1 MRRGLCV
8 GVVVALLAGMVCLAP
23 SNGRAGVLDHLW
35 ESGPST
41 LADVARMIDHI
52 QNQILNQGTVVV
64 KQPDVWSQARMTMFR
79 KEFEN
84 TMQPELGKFY
94 DYLSARIARSDSAA
108 LQSQTSLG
116 AALDSLTPGQ
126 SPAPVVTPDTIK
138 GERTDAVA
146 LLGTSSTLP
155 LPINNPG
162 NANPPPT
169 SAVAQNFSLLNSLVP
184 VGTQGGTVNPIA
196 TNLGVEPNVHID
208 EKADFITHLQRLR
221 RINLGDDNS
230 DSAGYGLYL
239 MRVPV
244 SIQPGDKTKKGFGA
258 IVNMT
263 MRHDFGPKFLPA
275 TYRNLVINDLVDQLG
290 PFVHELIRNGKAKK
304 YNDEVQKYLAVR
316 KNARDEEMQKV
327 YEEERAKRG
336 PNASLTENE
345 RVNVEKRERVNVEK
359 RTEERTDVQKVFENL
374 KTASENQ
381 LKTTSNFSP
390 VGRTGPRTY
399 AIAPTDVKR
408 VFVAQNLL
416 NLAFEAQ
423 QSLDLGTTE
432 PPKTNKV
439 RSTEVRSYLRHEL
452 ESAFDLMEGRCREQ
466 PAILSDVPYIESLT
480 DQVYCRKFEGPKG
493 AVVDSNDE
501 LNGFYGVYHD
511 FSQKLPGNLRYRS
524 IGVLSWGIAVQ
535 AGLLNRQLHEDMKQT
550 KGADGYLCPPDVDT
564 MPFYTPD
571 PAPEVIH
578 AFEEY
583 VKARWPMITFSLEPV
598 TDEQNIDDA
607 FTRRRDL
614 QLAIAFALS
623 SGRLSFRQATQ
634 YTRQLQYEAQ
644 TIALNQTVSAFAHGN
659 DTFGWRFT
667 PRYQTPPE
675 ESNLRAVTNLLL
687 RGGPGPNWTMDNSK
701 IEPGMRELTAVVV
714 MPSFVRGMRLDV
726 SGDWFRLHDPDER
739 KLHTA
744 RTVELGRK
752 INEARDSL
760 EAACKCGKYRPEDVE
775 RLRMRLHQ
783 LEVMLPMQTQHVN
796 VPYENLLGGF
806 ALFTQGQTALVPE
819 LSGFEGVEYLDT
831 TKANDIIV
839 YGKHFSIYETDVV
852 VGGVR
857 VPREGMSTFVTRD
870 VNGNLVQTSQLST
883 AMRDPD
889 KGNLIILGSDGKT
902 VISVKDVGSYDIMS
916 REVMRVRIPANVS
929 KAKRED
935 GQDIIE
941 VYVATPNGI
950 SNKMQI
956 PVKDPDKPAPAPVF
970 TPTTA
975 PGYTFVDTSIRIGV
989 NVTNT
994 GTAASPITGFVSVR
1008 KFPPG
1013 SQVRIQPTDLTPPLP
1028 KAVDIQMTFTVGS
1041 GANVYQLPIIIP
1053 NVPLVPADTG
1063 DTYIINSDLLDKL
1076 ATQLFASINANKIA
1090 LPTAALTPKS
1100 LIKPVA
1106 NPAGPPPA
1114 TFATTNDLT
1123 VNFDQ
1128 FPPSPTSSRDR
1139 KESRRALA
1147 RASDGD
1153 DPFVSRTGLRGES
1166 TFESAAELADP
1177 ASGLT
1182 PLASTNAGLLDPA
1195 LIPAPI
1201 AELREIRDR
1210 LEKLET
1216 SQPSPAPAPTTQT
1229 VITAP
1234 QRPPTVNVTVP
1245 ITNVSPGKHQ
1255 GMLHHRASTTGGR
1268 QVPSTRGPILERLM
1282 GRP

>member
-1 MRRGLCV
+1 
-8 GVVVALLAGMVCLAP
+8 
-23 SNGRAGVLDHLW
+23 
-35 ESGPST
+35 
-41 LADVARMIDHI
+41 
-52 QNQILNQGTVVV
+52 
-64 KQPDVWSQARMTMFR
+64 
-79 KEFEN
+79 
-84 TMQPELGKFY
+84 
-94 DYLSARIARSDSAA
+94 
-108 LQSQTSLG
+108 
-116 AALDSLTPGQ
+116 
-126 SPAPVVTPDTIK
+126 
-138 GERTDAVA
+138 
-146 LLGTSSTLP
+146 
-155 LPINNPG
+155 
-162 NANPPPT
+162 
-169 SAVAQNFSLLNSLVP
+169 
-184 VGTQGGTVNPIA
+184 VNPIA

-304 YNDEVQKYLAVR
+304 YNDELKKYLP
-316 KNARDEEMQKV
+316 V
-327 YEEERAKRG
+327 YREALEAKK
-336 PNASLTENE
+336 A
-345 RVNVEKRERVNVEK
+345 EK
-359 RTEERTDVQKVFENL
+359 RTLTPNVELSARDRLEVERDLRASGKMQGLKDIENEL
-374 KTASENQ
+374 KNQ
-381 LKTTSNFSP
+381 SNFTP

-399 AIAPTDVKR
+399 AIAPTDVRR

-423 QSLDLGTTE
+423 QSLDLGSTDF
-432 PPKTNKV
+432 PKTNKV

-493 AVVDSNDE
+493 AVVDSDDE
-501 LNGFYGVYHD
+501 LNGFYEVYHD
-511 FSQKLPGNLRYRS
+511 FSQNLPGNLRYRS

-550 KGADGYLCPPDVDT
+550 KGADGYLCPPDVDA
-564 MPFYTPD
+564 MPFYVPD
-571 PAPEVIH
+571 PAPEVAH

-701 IEPGMRELTAVVV
+701 IEPGLRELTAVVV

-752 INEARDSL
+752 INETRDAL

-783 LEVMLPMQTQHVN
+783 LEVMLPMQTQRVN
-796 VPYENLLGGF
+796 VPFENTLGGF
-806 ALFTQGQTALVPE
+806 ALFTQGLTALVPE

-839 YGKHFSIYETDVV
+839 YGKHFSIYETDVI

-857 VPREGMSTFVTRD
+857 VPREGTSTFVTRD
-870 VNGNLVQTSQLST
+870 VNGNLVQTSQLSS
-883 AMRDPD
+883 ALRDPD
-889 KGNLIILGSDGKT
+889 KGNLIILSSDGKS
-902 VISVKDVGSYDIMS
+902 VIAVKDIGSYDIMS
-916 REVMRVRIPANVS
+916 REVMRVRIPAGVS
-929 KAKRED
+929 KATRED
-935 GQDIIE
+935 GQPIVE
-941 VYVATPNGI
+941 VYISTPNGI

-956 PVKDPDKPAPAPVF
+956 PVKDPEKTVAPTFGSPTAPA
-970 TPTTA
+970 
-975 PGYTFVDTSIRIGV
+975 YTFVDSAITIGV
-989 NVTNT
+989 NVLNT
-994 GTAASPITGFVSVR
+994 GTVASPTTAFDSLR

-1013 SQVRIQPTDLTPPLP
+1013 TQVRIQPTDRKRPLP
-1028 KAVDIQMTFTVGS
+1028 DAIDIQMTFQVGS
-1041 GANVYQLPIIIP
+1041 AANLYFLPI
-1053 NVPLVPADTG
+1053 NLLGVPLVPAVTG
-1063 DTYIINSDLLDKL
+1063 DTYVIDSDRLDKF
-1076 ATQLFASINANKIA
+1076 ATQLFASINANKIP
-1090 LPTAALTPKS
+1090 LPTAALTPKA
-1100 LIKPVA
+1100 LVRPVA
-1106 NPAGPPPA
+1106 TPGDPTPI
-1114 TFATTNDLT
+1114 TGATTNDLV
-1123 VNFDQ
+1123 VNFAQ
-1128 FPPSPTSSRDR
+1128 FPPVPPSSSRGR
-1139 KESRRALA
+1139 TETGRALA
-1147 RASDGD
+1147 RASAED
-1153 DPFVSRTGLRGES
+1153 DPFLTRTGLRGES
-1166 TFESAAELADP
+1166 IFESNAELADP
-1177 ASGLT
+1177 TSSPA

-1210 LEKLET
+1210 LEKLE
-1216 SQPSPAPAPTTQT
+1216 SSPPRPAPAPTTQT

-1234 QRPPTVNVTVP
+1234 QRSPTVNVTVP
-1245 ITNVSPGKHQ
+1245 ITNALPGKHQ
-1255 GMLHHRASTTGGR
+1255 GMFHHRDSTTGGR
-1268 QVPSTRGPILERLM
+1268 GVPSIRGPIIERLM